1 MSVRIE
7 LDRPHAHF
15 TNLDIISGRCI
26 LSILSPETI
35 SAITVKLE
43 GESRTRLAGHAN
55 PRGTYDGFERDQTQL
70 ELHKLLYKIL
80 IVFPTRNLAGASSKS
95 QYTLPPGQHVYP
107 FQFKLPFNNDCVNNN
122 SILNGLNALR
132 MDMAVDGNSHVKKTL
147 PPSLNGLPGEAEIRY
162 YVKATVQ
169 RPAFYKENFRSVAAF
184 MFLPIE
190 PPRPPPNKRES
201 YARRSHQF
209 SPSIDVPTKPGLF
222 RKASV
227 ADPGIP
233 KVPPPDISIDGRL
246 PDPAIVTCN
255 EPLPLR
261 ILITKKNQSPATIF
275 LQMLNIELIGYT
287 SIRAHE
293 LRRQETTSWMVLS
306 LSNMRM
312 PLGNP
317 MGNEGSRDGSRVFEV
332 DSKLWKQHP
341 IHNTVSPSF
350 ETCNLSR
357 QYALDVKL
365 GLSWGSPGNI
375 NPELTV
381 QPIRMPVQVFSG
393 IAPPPALLAQMAS
406 RPIATQPAP
415 SPNLRPPGRVNGPSP
430 GYSPGPSSSPS
441 RPPVQAPSDHIE
453 PSPSDIP
460 DEAPPS
466 YEDAM
471 ADDLAPID
479 GPRRDY
485 YQQPSQTDG
494 KASGDDDRLF
504 PESGR

>member
-1 MSVRIE
+1 
-7 LDRPHAHF
+7 
-15 TNLDIISGRCI
+15 
-26 LSILSPETI
+26 
-35 SAITVKLE
+35 
-43 GESRTRLAGHAN
+43 
-55 PRGTYDGFERDQTQL
+55 
-70 ELHKLLYKIL
+70 
-80 IVFPTRNLAGASSKS
+80 
-95 QYTLPPGQHVYP
+95 
-107 FQFKLPFNNDCVNNN
+107 
-122 SILNGLNALR
+122 
-132 MDMAVDGNSHVKKTL
+132 
-147 PPSLNGLPGEAEIRY
+147 
-162 YVKATVQ
+162 
-169 RPAFYKENFRSVAAF
+169 

-375 NPELTV
+375 NVRL
-381 QPIRMPVQVFSG
+381 I
-393 IAPPPALLAQMAS
+393 PPQMSCDENLSRSARAYRSTYPYARSSLLRHCTTSSLAC
-406 RPIATQPAP
+406 T
-415 SPNLRPPGRVNGPSP
+415 NG
-430 GYSPGPSSSPS
+430 
-441 RPPVQAPSDHIE
+441 E
-453 PSPSDIP
+453 PSNRDATGSQPQS
-460 DEAPPS
+460 PP
-466 YEDAM
+466 
-471 ADDLAPID
+471 
-479 GPRRDY
+479 
-485 YQQPSQTDG
+485 TW
-494 KASGDDDRLF
+494 
-504 PESGR
+504 